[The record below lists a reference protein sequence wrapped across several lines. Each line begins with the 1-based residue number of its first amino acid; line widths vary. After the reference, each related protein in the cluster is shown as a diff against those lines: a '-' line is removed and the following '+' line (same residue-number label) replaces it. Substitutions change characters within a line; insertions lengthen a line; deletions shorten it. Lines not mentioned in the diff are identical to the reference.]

1 MTLLIKN
8 GKVWS
13 EGDLRD
19 LSILVDDNGS
29 ISGLLSSAVDTS
41 EFDGEVVDAES
52 NLVLPGGIDIH
63 AHIQDGAETF
73 YSGTRA
79 AARGGIT
86 TVLDMPPFKTTTN
99 REQCEARKEWAEQEC
114 VTDFGLT
121 GGIVIDEDDLVKMDE
136 VAQYGAGQFKVFML
150 SNPPVGLLW
159 EAVKTA
165 ARTGLRLTVHME
177 EPALLGKVDWDDPL
191 GFPKAN
197 PPAAENVAAAQML
210 EMARAAGAPIHV
222 CHVSS
227 ARTAE
232 LIDVY
237 KAWGTDVSAETTPH
251 YLLLDEEEFYTQ
263 GDRVVVTPA
272 LRTKQD
278 NETLWQAVRDG
289 VIDVIIS
296 DHFLGALP
304 DPAKPRPAPR
314 DAEPGIAALEL
325 SLPLLFS
332 EGVRG
337 GKISLKRFVEITSTA
352 PADLLGVD
360 GVKGSIAV
368 GADADLV
375 LLNPDKLWKVR
386 DLGPD
391 SRISTLPYE
400 DWNLQGYVEAT
411 VVRGRMVWNGKEIV
425 ADRGWGRY
433 VPAKRSHE

>member
-19 LSILVDDNGS
+19 LSVLINDNGV
-29 ISGLLSSAVDTS
+29 ISGLLDTQIEVS
-41 EFDGEVVDAES
+41 EFGGNVVDAEGS
-52 NLVLPGGIDIH
+52 LVLPGGIDIH

-73 YSGTRA
+73 YSGTCA

-99 REQCEARKEWAEQEC
+99 RKQCVARKEWAENEC

-121 GGIVIDEDDLVKMDE
+121 GGIVIDEDDLVKMNE
-136 VAQYGAGQFKVFML
+136 VAEYGAGQFKVFML
-150 SNPPVGLLW
+150 SHPPVGLLW

-165 ARTGLRLTVHME
+165 ARTGMRLTVHME
-177 EPALLGKVDWDDPL
+177 EPELLGKVNWDDPL

-197 PPAAENVAAAQML
+197 PPVAENVATAQML

-227 ARTAE
+227 GRTAE
-232 LIDVY
+232 LIDIY
-237 KAWGTDVSAETTPH
+237 RAWGTDVSAETTPH

-263 GDRVVVTPA
+263 GDRVVATPA
-272 LRTKQD
+272 LRTKKD
-278 NETLWQAVRDG
+278 NEALWQALRDG

-304 DPAKPRPAPR
+304 DLSKPRPAPR
-314 DAEPGIAALEL
+314 DAEPGIAGLEL
-325 SLPLLFS
+325 SLPLLYS
-332 EGVRG
+332 RGVKN
-337 GKISLKRFVEITSTA
+337 GKISLKRFVEVTSAA
-352 PADLLGVD
+352 PADLLGIG
-360 GVKGSIAV
+360 GVKGRIAV

-375 LLNPDKLWKVR
+375 IFNPEKTWQAHDF
-386 DLGPD
+386 GSD
-391 SRISTLPYE
+391 SRVSTLPYE
-400 DWNLQGYVEAT
+400 NWDLQGYVEAT
-411 VVRGRMVWNGKEIV
+411 LVRGRMVWDGKEIV
-425 ADRGWGRY
+425 VDRGWGRY
-433 VPAKRSHE
+433 VPVKRSHG